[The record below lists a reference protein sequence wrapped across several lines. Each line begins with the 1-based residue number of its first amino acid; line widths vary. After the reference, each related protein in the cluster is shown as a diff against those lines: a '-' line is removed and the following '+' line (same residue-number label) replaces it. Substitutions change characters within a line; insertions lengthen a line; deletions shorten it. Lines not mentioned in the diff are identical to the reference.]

1 MKVSL
6 EKKGQNV
13 VSLAVEIEADRAQK
27 AYDQACRQLS
37 QKVNI
42 PGFRKGKAPKNVIE
56 KTLGPDYIKRETLE
70 HLIPQL
76 IGSAITE
83 KELDVITEPEVDSLN
98 FELGQP
104 LSFTAQFEVRPEV
117 TLGNYKGVSV
127 EVGEATMKDEALET
141 VLKQL
146 AESKATLKEIPD
158 RKIAM
163 GDTVIID
170 FECHYD
176 GKPIEGGKA
185 EGLMLEMGEGNFFE
199 GFCEQLA
206 GAEPNKEKDV
216 NVTFPENYRNKDLAG
231 KAAIF
236 KVTVKGL
243 REKTL
248 PDINDE
254 LAKAIGMESLDKLKE
269 AINER
274 LTAEVKEENDARA
287 QKAVVEKVVEGAKVD
302 LPDTMVER
310 ETNMLVQQNRQALE
324 RAGQS
329 WEEFEKSDGFKT
341 MKDEKDKE
349 ARQRIATSLVLGA
362 IVRAEK
368 LIVEDK
374 DLYPHFAEL
383 AQMYNVPLEKVVNN
397 AEIRRKVMEET
408 LASKVVEFLMNSA
421 EIKYVA
427 EKESDKQKVLAK

>member
-13 VSLAVEIEADRAQK
+13 VSLAVEIEAERAQK

-83 KELDVITEPEVDSLN
+83 KELDVITEPEVDTLN

-104 LSFTAQFEVRPEV
+104 LSFTAKFEIRPDV
-117 TLGNYKGVSV
+117 TLGDFKTISV
-127 EVGEATMKDEALET
+127 TVPEATMKEEALDT

-163 GDTVIID
+163 GDTAIID

-199 GFCEQLA
+199 GFCEQLV
-206 GAEPNKEKDV
+206 GHEPGNEKDV

-231 KAAIF
+231 KKAIF

-248 PDINDE
+248 PEINDE
-254 LAKAIGMESLDKLKE
+254 LAKSIGMESLDKLKE
-269 AINER
+269 AIMER
-274 LTAEVKEENDARA
+274 LTAEVKEENEARA
-287 QKAVVEKVVEGAKVD
+287 QKAVVEKVVEVSKVD

-310 ETNMLVQQNRQALE
+310 ETNMLMQQNRQGIE
-324 RAGQS
+324 RSGQS
-329 WEEFEKSDGFKT
+329 WEEFEQSDAFKT
-341 MKDEKDKE
+341 MKDEKEKE
-349 ARQRIATSLVLGA
+349 ARQRVATSLVLGA
-362 IVRAEK
+362 IVRSEK

-374 DLYPHFAEL
+374 DLYPHFSEL
-383 AQMYNVPLEKVVNN
+383 AQAYNVPLEKVVNN
-397 AEIRRKVMEET
+397 PEIRRKIMEET
-408 LASKVVEFLMNSA
+408 LASKVVEFLMQSA

-427 EKESDKQKVLAK
+427 EKDSDKQKVLAK

>member
-13 VSLAVEIEADRAQK
+13 VSLAVEVEAERAQK

-37 QKVNI
+37 HKVNI

-83 KELDVITEPEVDSLN
+83 KELDIITEPEVDSLN

-104 LSFTAQFEVRPEV
+104 LSFTAQFEVRPDV
-117 TLGNYKGVSV
+117 TLGKYKGVSV
-127 EVGEATMKDEALET
+127 EVPEATMKEEALDT

-146 AESKATLKEIPD
+146 AESKATLTEIPD

-199 GFCEQLA
+199 GFCEQLV

-231 KAAIF
+231 KKAIF

-243 REKTL
+243 REKAL

-254 LAKAIGMESLDKLKE
+254 LAKSIGMESLDKLKE
-269 AINER
+269 AITER
-274 LTAEVKEENDARA
+274 LKAEVKDENDARS
-287 QKAVVEKVVEGAKVD
+287 QKAVVEKVVEDAKVD

-310 ETNMLVQQNRQALE
+310 ETNMLIQQNRQAIE
-324 RAGQS
+324 RSGQS
-329 WEEFEKSDGFKT
+329 WEEFEKTDGYKT
-341 MKDEKDKE
+341 MKEEKEKE
-349 ARQRIATSLVLGA
+349 ARQRVSTSLILGA

-368 LIVEDK
+368 LAVEDK

-383 AQMYNVPLEKVVNN
+383 AQMYNVPLEKVVGN
-397 AEIRRKVMEET
+397 AEIRRKIMEES